1 MESVGLKGIK
11 LVASDLDGTLLQN
24 GAKTPT
30 PEAFELIHELHRHGV
45 VFMPA
50 SGRPYMS
57 LRHLFAPIADELAYL
72 CENGGMVMQDDA
84 AVVKRAMPRAL
95 AEEIWETVDARP
107 EAFVFASG
115 ERCAYVLRGHGNEE
129 FAERVSAGNHAP
141 FKVVD
146 RPGDVEEDIV
156 KLAYQTSH
164 EEQPRVRGELEAL
177 FGERVELVTSGWTWT
192 DFIIPG
198 ADKGPALVEYGRI
211 LGIDPSEMLAFGD
224 NENDRGMLDA
234 VGHPYLMESCNP
246 VMRGLNDRVRYVGT
260 VEEGL
265 RRLLDREH

>member
-1 MESVGLKGIK
+1 MESAGLKGIR

-24 GAKTPT
+24 GAREPT
-30 PEAFELIHELHRHGV
+30 PEAFELIHELHRRGV
-45 VFMPA
+45 IFMPA

-72 CENGGMVMQDDA
+72 CENGGVVMQDDV
-84 AVVKRAMPRAL
+84 AVVKRAMPRGL
-95 AEEIWETVDARP
+95 AEEIWAAVDARP
-107 EAFVFASG
+107 DAFVFASG
-115 ERCAYVLRGHGNEE
+115 ERVAYVLRGRGNEE
-129 FAERVSAGNHAP
+129 FARRVSAGNYAP

-146 RPGDVEEDIV
+146 RPQDVEEDIV
-156 KLAYQTSH
+156 KLAYQTEH
-164 EEQPRVRGELEAL
+164 DDQPRVRGELEEL
-177 FGERVELVTSGWTWT
+177 FGDRVDLVTSGWTWT

-224 NENDRGMLDA
+224 NENDRGMLNA

-246 VMRGLNDRVRYVGT
+246 VMRGLNERVRYVPT

-265 RRLLDREH
+265 RRLLD

>member
-1 MESVGLKGIK
+1 MSHEGLEGIK

-24 GAKTPT
+24 GARTPS
-30 PEAFELIHELHRHGV
+30 PEAFELIHALHDRGI

-72 CENGGMVMQDDA
+72 CENGGTVMQDDH
-84 AVVKRAMPRAL
+84 AVVKRSMPRDL
-95 AEEIWETVDARP
+95 AEEVWRAIDARP
-107 EAFVFASG
+107 DTFVFASG

-129 FAERVSAGNHAP
+129 SAACVSAGNHAP
-141 FKVVD
+141 FKLVD
-146 RPGDVEEDIV
+146 APGDVEEDII
-156 KLAYQTSH
+156 KLACQSSH
-164 EEQPRVRGELEAL
+164 EDQPRVRAELEAL
-177 FGERVELVTSGWTWT
+177 YGDRVDLVTSGWTWT
-192 DFIIPG
+192 DFIMPG

-211 LGIDPSEMLAFGD
+211 LGIDPNEMLAFGD
-224 NENDRGMLDA
+224 NENDRGMLNA

-246 VMRGLNDRVRYVGT
+246 VMRGLNDRVRYVGS

-265 RRLLDREH
+265 RRLLGLEN

>member
-1 MESVGLKGIK
+1 MSKQGLRGIK
-11 LVASDLDGTLLQN
+11 LIASDLDGTLLQN
-24 GAKTPT
+24 GAHEPSA
-30 PEAFELIHELHRHGV
+30 EAFELIHALHERGV
-45 VFMPA
+45 IFMPA

-72 CENGGMVMQDDA
+72 CENGGIVMQDDA
-84 AVVKRAMPRAL
+84 AVVKRSMPRDL
-95 AEEIWETVDARP
+95 AEDIWTAVDGRTD
-107 EAFVFASG
+107 AFVFASG
-115 ERCAYVLRGHGNEE
+115 ERCAYVLRGRGNEE

-146 RPGDVEEDIV
+146 RPGDVDEDIV
-156 KLAYQTSH
+156 KLAYQTAH
-164 EEQPRVRGELEAL
+164 EDQPQVRSELEER
-177 FGERVELVTSGWTWT
+177 FGSRVDLVTSGWTWT

-211 LGIDPSEMLAFGD
+211 LGIDPAEMLAFGD
-224 NENDRGMLDA
+224 NENDRGMLNA

-246 VMRGLNDRVRYVGT
+246 VMRDLNERVRYVGT

-265 RRLLDREH
+265 RQLLDQEN